1 MSSIIK
7 AHNTT
12 IINIIIKNPNKAN
25 KIANGNQ
32 NKQKHHHQEILITPV
47 IFNIHNKAVINKG
60 QPPIFTDTLSLLI
73 FL

>member
-12 IINIIIKNPNKAN
+12 IINIIIKNPIKAN
-25 KIANGNQ
+25 KITNGNQ

-47 IFNIHNKAVINKG
+47 NFNMHNKAVINRG
-60 QPPIFTDTLSLLI
+60 QPPIFTDTLLSLI

>member
-7 AHNTT
+7 AHNNT
-12 IINIIIKNPNKAN
+12 IINIIIKNPIKAN

-47 IFNIHNKAVINKG
+47 NFNTHNKAVINKG
-60 QPPIFTDTLSLLI
+60 QPPIFTDTLLI

>member
-12 IINIIIKNPNKAN
+12 IINIIIKNPIKAN
-25 KIANGNQ
+25 KITNGNQ

-47 IFNIHNKAVINKG
+47 NFNMHNKAVINRD
-60 QPPIFTDTLSLLI
+60 QPPIFTDTLLSLI